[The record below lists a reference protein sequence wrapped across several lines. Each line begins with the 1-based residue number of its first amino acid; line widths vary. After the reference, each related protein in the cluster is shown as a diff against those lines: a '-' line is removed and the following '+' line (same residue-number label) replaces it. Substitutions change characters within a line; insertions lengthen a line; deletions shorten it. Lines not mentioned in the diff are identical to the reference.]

1 MANIKLNNNEY
12 PIPDSVLAGPTA
24 DFIAHLGTIA
34 GSGLKVVVGGVEYGI
49 DLSKMSGAVA
59 DLETVLGGLNN
70 PTVTDNVAVLDEA
83 ILDYVT
89 LA

>member
-12 PIPDSVLAGPTA
+12 PIPDSVLAGPRA

-34 GSGLKVVVGGVEYGI
+34 GDGLKVVVGGVEYSI
-49 DLSKMSGAVA
+49 DSSKVAGAFKA
-59 DLETVLGGLNN
+59 FEGALGELEGSTE
-70 PTVTDNVAVLDEA
+70 TDKVAVLDEA
-83 ILDYVT
+83 TLDYVV